1 MNAYERQVRS
11 EIENWQSEKD
21 GAMTK
26 VLDTV
31 GKPVEWIYKN
41 VVSDSV
47 NKTVNKAVMG
57 FMEMIRDGSQ
67 WTYPDSDIV
76 AEARKTGLDVDDY
89 RELRDQD
96 LEKLD
101 KVAQRY
107 FNSNKLIAALE
118 GAGCGL
124 GGLALVAAD
133 IPLVFGIGF
142 RAIQQIGSSY
152 GFDMEDPDMLPIV
165 MSVFNVGATASSAA
179 KAAAIA
185 DMRVAAVALGKK
197 WTYKKVAERTQ
208 TGVVAKVL
216 KERTKHLPKDIANN
230 VTKRKLSQAIPIV
243 GAAVGAGFNY
253 WFLSNTTR
261 GAYMVFRDLH
271 LQKRYGGLEDA
282 NVVSVS

>member
-1 MNAYERQVRS
+1 MTAYEQRVRS
-11 EIENWQSEKD
+11 EIDDWQAEKD
-21 GAMTK
+21 GALTK

-31 GKPVEWIYKN
+31 GKPVEWVYEN
-41 VVSDSV
+41 VVPDSV

-76 AEARKTGLDVDDY
+76 AEARKAGLEVDDY
-89 RELRDQD
+89 RDLRDHD

-101 KVAQRY
+101 KIAQRY
-107 FNSNKLIAALE
+107 FNSNKMIAALE

-185 DMRVAAVALGKK
+185 DMRVAAVALGKN

-208 TGVVAKVL
+208 TGVVAQLL

-271 LQKRYGGLEDA
+271 LQRRYGGAEDA
-282 NVVSVS
+282 AVVA